1 MHAVADTHALVWY
14 LLADARLSARARRA
28 FDDAV
33 ASGDTIGVP
42 SICLVEIIYLVD
54 KGRVPSAALDTLVA
68 QLETRTSVLEMIPL
82 DQATA
87 LSVRRVK
94 RAQVPDMP
102 DRIIAAT
109 ALRLRLSLISRD
121 HKIRL
126 SGLETIW

>member
-1 MHAVADTHALVWY
+1 MHAVSDTHALVWY
-14 LLADARLSARARRA
+14 LLADARLSARARRT
-28 FDDAV
+28 FDDAA

-54 KGRVPSAALDTLVA
+54 KGHVPSAALDTLVA

-82 DQATA
+82 DQAAA
-87 LSVRRVK
+87 LSVRRVE

-109 ALRLRLSLISRD
+109 ALCLRLSLISRD
-121 HKIRL
+121 RKIRL